1 MLRTTVGDPVKLVA
15 ASALSDAELAEV
27 QQIYFDGFA
36 PHLRAPLDDLLA
48 DTALVLVDA
57 KPLGLAVLRVL
68 ADTGWVYLRYFA
80 VGEKGRGLGAHL
92 WTHLRDEMARAG
104 HTRIVF
110 DVEDPAQPGIG
121 AAEELVRH
129 RRIAF
134 YRRLGAEVLPVRGF
148 LPPQGSAGYP
158 MLLMAADHVAG
169 TPSAVEDSE
178 RIVLAVYEHR
188 YGLTADDPVVAETL
202 RLSYRRADPTF
213 Q

>member
-1 MLRTTVGDPVKLVA
+1 MKLVA
-15 ASALSDAELAEV
+15 ASSLTDAELAEV
-27 QQIYFDGFA
+27 ERIYFDGFA
-36 PHLRAPLDDLLA
+36 PHLRAPVENLLA

-68 ADTGWVYLRYFA
+68 ADTGWVYLRYFT
-80 VGEKGRGLGAHL
+80 VGEKGCGLGAQL
-92 WTHLRDEMARAG
+92 WTRLRDEMTRAG
-104 HTRIVF
+104 YTRIIF

-121 AAEELVRH
+121 PAEELIRH

-134 YRRLGAEVLPVRGF
+134 YRRLGAEVLPVHGF

-158 MLLMAADHVAG
+158 MLLMAADHVPG
-169 TPSAVEDSE
+169 TLPAVEDSE

-188 YGLTADDPVVAETL
+188 YGMSATDPVVAETL